1 MGSWIKNNKFEAF
14 LLLLV
19 IIVAVGAYLHGS
31 KKGSLYEAAKE
42 GLSLIH
48 I

>member
-31 KKGSLYEAAKE
+31 KKE
-42 GLSLIH
+42 
-48 I
+48 